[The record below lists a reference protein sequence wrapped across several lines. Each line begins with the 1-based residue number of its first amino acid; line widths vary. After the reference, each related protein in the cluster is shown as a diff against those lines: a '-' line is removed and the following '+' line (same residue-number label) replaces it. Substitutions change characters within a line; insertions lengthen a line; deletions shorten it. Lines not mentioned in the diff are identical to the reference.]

1 MSYLDRI
8 IEKNVEFYKKEEY
21 MIERPKYLQQL
32 ISSKNN
38 GFPKVITGIRRCGK
52 SYILKEIYR
61 KYLVENGVEES
72 SILVVELDDDINAM
86 YRDPIELAKYVRDY
100 CNGRKDC
107 YVFIDEIQKVYTLV
121 NPALTN
127 GVHKLAKKDD
137 VEVITFVDVVL
148 GLSREKNIDLYVTG
162 SNSKMLSSDIVTE
175 FRDKATNINLSPLS
189 FDEYYNYIGGS
200 ASEALYEYMQ
210 FGGMPLAVISN
221 PEDKKEYLKGLF
233 KTTYFADIIERN
245 KLRKSESLDELCNIV
260 STQTGELLNSEKI
273 ANTYRSVKHEK
284 IDKDTVEKY
293 IDSFIDAFIIREA
306 KRYDIKG
313 RSEIGA
319 QRKYYFI
326 DTGLRNARLDFIF
339 PDEGQMLETIVYN
352 ELCYNGFS
360 VSVGT
365 FDSIEKNQDGKSI
378 RKTNEV
384 DFYAT
389 KGNKMFYIQVTAD
402 ISNTKTKEREIR
414 PFMLLNDQIQKI
426 IVVNKPISECR
437 DENGFT
443 VIGITDFLLRY
454 IKQ

>member
-1 MSYLDRI
+1 
-8 IEKNVEFYKKEEY
+8 
-21 MIERPKYLQQL
+21 MINRAKYLQQL
-32 ISSKNN
+32 INSRNN

-61 KYLVENGVEES
+61 KYLMETGVEET

-100 CNGRKDC
+100 CKGKNDC

-121 NPALTN
+121 NPVLTN
-127 GVHKLAKKDD
+127 GIHTLAREGDK
-137 VEVITFVDVVL
+137 ETISFVDVIL
-148 GLSREKNIDLYVTG
+148 GLSREKNIDLYITG

-175 FRDKATNINLSPLS
+175 FRDKATNINLAPLS
-189 FDEYYNYIGGS
+189 FEEYYNYVGGS
-200 ASEALYEYMQ
+200 ASEALYDYMQ
-210 FGGMPLAVISN
+210 FGGMPLAVLKEHES
-221 PEDKKEYLKGLF
+221 KKEYLKNLF
-233 KTTYFADIIERN
+233 KTTYFADIVERN
-245 KLRKSESLDELCNIV
+245 KFRKSESLDELCNIV

-273 ANTYRSVKHEK
+273 ANTYKSVKHEK
-284 IDKDTVEKY
+284 IDKATVEKY
-293 IDSFIDAFIIREA
+293 IDSFVDAFIIREA
-306 KRYDIKG
+306 KRYDVKG

-326 DTGLRNARLDFIF
+326 DTGLRNARLDFVF

-352 ELCYNGFS
+352 ELCYNEYS
-360 VSVGT
+360 VSIGT
-365 FDSIEKNQDGKSI
+365 FDSIEKNKDGKSV

-389 KGNKMFYIQVTAD
+389 KGNRMFYIQVTSD
-402 ISNTKTKEREIR
+402 ISNIQTKEREIR

-426 IVVNKPISECR
+426 IVVNKPIKECR

-443 VIGITDFLLRY
+443 VIGITDFLLRF
-454 IKQ
+454 IK

>member
-1 MSYLDRI
+1 
-8 IEKNVEFYKKEEY
+8 
-21 MIERPKYLQQL
+21 MINRAKYLQQL
-32 ISSKNN
+32 INSRNN

-61 KYLVENGVEES
+61 KYLMETGVEET

-100 CNGRKDC
+100 CKGKNDC

-121 NPALTN
+121 NPVLTN
-127 GVHKLAKKDD
+127 GIHTLAREGDK
-137 VEVITFVDVVL
+137 ETISFVDVIL
-148 GLSREKNIDLYVTG
+148 GLSREKNIDLYITG

-175 FRDKATNINLSPLS
+175 FRDKATNINLAPLS
-189 FDEYYNYIGGS
+189 FEEYYNYVGGS
-200 ASEALYEYMQ
+200 VSEALYDYMQ
-210 FGGMPLAVISN
+210 FGGMPLAVLKEHES
-221 PEDKKEYLKGLF
+221 KKEYLKNLF
-233 KTTYFADIIERN
+233 KTTYFADIVERN
-245 KLRKSESLDELCNIV
+245 KFRKSESLDELCNIV

-273 ANTYRSVKHEK
+273 ANTYKSVKHEK
-284 IDKDTVEKY
+284 IDKGTVEKY

-306 KRYDIKG
+306 KRYDVKG

-326 DTGLRNARLDFIF
+326 DTGLRNARLDFVF

-352 ELCYNGFS
+352 ELCYNEYS

-365 FDSIEKNQDGKSI
+365 FDSIEKNKDGKSV

-389 KGNKMFYIQVTAD
+389 KGNRMFYIQVTSD
-402 ISNTKTKEREIR
+402 ISNIQTKEREIR

-426 IVVNKPISECR
+426 IVVNKPIKECR

-443 VIGITDFLLRY
+443 VIGITDFLLRF
-454 IKQ
+454 IK